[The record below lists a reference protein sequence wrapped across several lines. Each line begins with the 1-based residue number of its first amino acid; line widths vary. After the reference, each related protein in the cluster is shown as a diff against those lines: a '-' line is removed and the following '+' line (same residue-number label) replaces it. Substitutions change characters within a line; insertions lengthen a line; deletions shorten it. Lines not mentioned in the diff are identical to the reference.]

1 MKIKEAEKATGL
13 TSKTIRYYES
23 RGLVDVTRQDNSYR
37 DYTDTDIALL
47 KQIKTLRNLGV
58 AIADIKLWRDGVVG
72 LRELVSKRRSELES
86 DSKLGNEQRLV
97 CDSILDR
104 RVSID
109 DPGSGAAEY
118 TESQSEYTGGGKLAL
133 GVDIGTT
140 SVSAQIVSL
149 ATGEEIH
156 TYNFDHE
163 AAIDID
169 GFPDAFAEDA
179 EMLVGRVAGLVKS
192 ALGAYPDIVSVGF
205 SGAMHGIV
213 CLDERMNIISPLY
226 TWQNGFG
233 ERDNGHGGTICD
245 ELRDMT
251 GVRVPTGYGIVTL
264 YALGKLG
271 LLPEET
277 SMVATIADAAVL
289 KLCGLTEPVIH
300 PTMAASLGFWDIDQG
315 KFLPCAAK
323 ITGKIRLPRVSG
335 DYEVIGQ
342 ISAGGKKIPV
352 SSAVG
357 DNQAGVFGSLR
368 DEDTLLV
375 NVGTSG
381 QVSLVGGVGNGEY
394 RPYFGGKKLLSG
406 SILCGGRAYAALAD
420 LVSETVSAFM
430 AKPPRREI
438 YALLN
443 RLAENSPSDP
453 LTIST
458 RFCGTRSD
466 PSLRGSISGLSL
478 SSFDLA
484 HLADGILR
492 GIIEELHT
500 MSLGMTEPGR
510 KYGVVVSG
518 NAMRRCAPLR
528 RLCAEAFGSDPMTP
542 AHIEESAFGAALHS
556 AISAGEI
563 TREESLRLIKYTE
576 DKHTER
582 NESI

>member
-47 KQIKTLRNLGV
+47 KQIKTLRDLGV

-109 DPGSGAAEY
+109 DLGSGAAEY

-251 GVRVPTGYGIVTL
+251 GVKVPTGYGIVTL

-277 SMVATIADAAVL
+277 SMIATIADAAVL

-430 AKPPRREI
+430 AKPPRRDI

-443 RLAENSPSDP
+443 RLAENPPSDP

-528 RLCAEAFGSDPMTP
+528 RLCAEAFGSEPMTP

-556 AISAGEI
+556 AISAGET

>member
-1 MKIKEAEKATGL
+1 MI
-13 TSKTIRYYES
+13 
-23 RGLVDVTRQDNSYR
+23 
-37 DYTDTDIALL
+37 
-47 KQIKTLRNLGV
+47 
-58 AIADIKLWRDGVVG
+58 
-72 LRELVSKRRSELES
+72 
-86 DSKLGNEQRLV
+86 
-97 CDSILDR
+97 
-104 RVSID
+104 
-109 DPGSGAAEY
+109 
-118 TESQSEYTGGGKLAL
+118 
-133 GVDIGTT
+133 
-140 SVSAQIVSL
+140 
-149 ATGEEIH
+149 
-156 TYNFDHE
+156 
-163 AAIDID
+163 
-169 GFPDAFAEDA
+169 
-179 EMLVGRVAGLVKS
+179 
-192 ALGAYPDIVSVGF
+192 
-205 SGAMHGIV
+205 
-213 CLDERMNIISPLY
+213 
-226 TWQNGFG
+226 
-233 ERDNGHGGTICD
+233 
-245 ELRDMT
+245 
-251 GVRVPTGYGIVTL
+251 
-264 YALGKLG
+264 
-271 LLPEET
+271 
-277 SMVATIADAAVL
+277 ATIADAAVL

-381 QVSLVGGVGNGEY
+381 QVSLVGGVGDGEY

-500 MSLGMTEPGR
+500 MSLGMTEPDR
-510 KYGVVVSG
+510 QYGVVVSG

>member
-86 DSKLGNEQRLV
+86 DSKLGNEQRMV

-109 DPGSGAAEY
+109 DLGSGAAEY
-118 TESQSEYTGGGKLAL
+118 TESQSEYTGGGKLSL

-149 ATGEEIH
+149 TTGEEIH

-245 ELRDMT
+245 EIAEMT

-277 SMVATIADAAVL
+277 SMIATIADAAVL

-315 KFLPCAAK
+315 KFLPCAEK

-342 ISAGGKKIPV
+342 ISAGGRKIPV

-381 QVSLVGGVGNGEY
+381 QVSLVGGVGDGEY
-394 RPYFGGKKLLSG
+394 RPYFDRKKLLSG

-420 LVSETVSAFM
+420 LVSETVSAFT
-430 AKPPRREI
+430 AKPPRRDI

-443 RLAENSPSDP
+443 RLAENPPSDP

-458 RFCGTRSD
+458 RFCGTRSE
-466 PSLRGSISGLSL
+466 PSLRGSINGLSL
-478 SSFDLA
+478 GSFDLA

-528 RLCAEAFGSDPMTP
+528 RLCAEAFGSEPMTP

-563 TREESLRLIKYTE
+563 TREESLRLIRYTE
-576 DKHTER
+576 DKHNER
-582 NESI
+582 NEKI

>member
-109 DPGSGAAEY
+109 DLGSGAAEY

-192 ALGAYPDIVSVGF
+192 ALGAYPDIVSVGL

-271 LLPEET
+271 LLDRLMPLDGCDLTKIDWTAT
-277 SMVATIADAAVL
+277 SAKLDVEVASSRA
-289 KLCGLTEPVIH
+289 
-300 PTMAASLGFWDIDQG
+300 
-315 KFLPCAAK
+315 FLVGALR
-323 ITGKIRLPRVSG
+323 G
-335 DYEVIGQ
+335 
-342 ISAGGKKIPV
+342 
-352 SSAVG
+352 VG
-357 DNQAGVFGSLR
+357 D
-368 DEDTLLV
+368 
-375 NVGTSG
+375 
-381 QVSLVGGVGNGEY
+381 
-394 RPYFGGKKLLSG
+394 
-406 SILCGGRAYAALAD
+406 
-420 LVSETVSAFM
+420 
-430 AKPPRREI
+430 
-438 YALLN
+438 
-443 RLAENSPSDP
+443 
-453 LTIST
+453 
-458 RFCGTRSD
+458 
-466 PSLRGSISGLSL
+466 
-478 SSFDLA
+478 
-484 HLADGILR
+484 
-492 GIIEELHT
+492 
-500 MSLGMTEPGR
+500 
-510 KYGVVVSG
+510 
-518 NAMRRCAPLR
+518 
-528 RLCAEAFGSDPMTP
+528 
-542 AHIEESAFGAALHS
+542 GA
-556 AISAGEI
+556 
-563 TREESLRLIKYTE
+563 
-576 DKHTER
+576 
-582 NESI
+582 